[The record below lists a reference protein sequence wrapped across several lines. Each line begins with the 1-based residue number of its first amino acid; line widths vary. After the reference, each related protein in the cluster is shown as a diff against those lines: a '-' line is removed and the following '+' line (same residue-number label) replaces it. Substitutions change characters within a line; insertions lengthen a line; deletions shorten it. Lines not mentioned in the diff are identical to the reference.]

1 MVKQRKEIK
10 KNHFLSVNAAFQTL
24 RASVTGARTSDP
36 KTGVIYL
43 LFTLAVAAHRPQ
55 VLESSPQQ
63 DDEETPEES
72 DHGGGEESPPHPLA
86 VHGVT
91 GHVRGV
97 GDDHIH
103 LPNRGRTRFWILDE
117 IDHYCGELLLITV
130 VIFSFFSGE
139 HRASFWRS
147 RQRPTPDD
155 QPCLAGRS
163 APRVSPC
170 ARTLLPPRSPLSPAL
185 RFSGEVARKLRLE
198 KRRYVFKRGRTVY
211 IYHDEKHSHDLK
223 PAWPPFPRQSGAL
236 WPTDRCLITSRS
248 FGNVLR
254 SDPISSFGAF
264 RADLQ
269 VPEGGVSQADAR
281 QSVSKPRE

>member
-1 MVKQRKEIK
+1 M
-10 KNHFLSVNAAFQTL
+10 SVNAAFQTL

-103 LPNRGRTRFWILDE
+103 LPNRGRTRF
-117 IDHYCGELLLITV
+117 
-130 VIFSFFSGE
+130 
-139 HRASFWRS
+139 
-147 RQRPTPDD
+147 
-155 QPCLAGRS
+155 
-163 APRVSPC
+163 
-170 ARTLLPPRSPLSPAL
+170 
-185 RFSGEVARKLRLE
+185 
-198 KRRYVFKRGRTVY
+198 
-211 IYHDEKHSHDLK
+211 
-223 PAWPPFPRQSGAL
+223 
-236 WPTDRCLITSRS
+236 
-248 FGNVLR
+248 
-254 SDPISSFGAF
+254 
-264 RADLQ
+264 
-269 VPEGGVSQADAR
+269 
-281 QSVSKPRE
+281 